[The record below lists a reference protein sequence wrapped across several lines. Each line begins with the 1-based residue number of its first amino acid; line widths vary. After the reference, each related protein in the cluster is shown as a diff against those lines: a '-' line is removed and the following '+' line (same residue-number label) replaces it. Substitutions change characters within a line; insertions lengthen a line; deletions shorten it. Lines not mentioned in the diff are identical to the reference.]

1 LQLTEIVFVP
11 IFVPIC
17 MSFSDGFCRKKG

>member
-17 MSFSDGFCRKKG
+17 MSVSDGFCRKKG